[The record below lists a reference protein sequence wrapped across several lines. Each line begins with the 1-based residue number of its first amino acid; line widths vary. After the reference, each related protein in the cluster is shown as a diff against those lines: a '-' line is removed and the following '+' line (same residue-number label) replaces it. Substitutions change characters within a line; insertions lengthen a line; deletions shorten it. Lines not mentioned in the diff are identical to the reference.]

1 MLFYDR
7 VFLPG
12 LFFFTVRN
20 KHLSPKCIRLL
31 KSECLVDNVWYLFM
45 SLIMLDSS
53 RQAKKQMDKRLRA
66 IQQGVSCPSVKHG
79 QLEPFEMTANYLIKS
94 RKTTLLS
101 WYAKLGD
108 AYLSKFS
115 KKDSL
120 RPIRSDLNALFRK
133 ILEILMNLSFA
144 KDFLIFR
151 KDSSGP

>member
-1 MLFYDR
+1 MCGTYSCPLSYWTAAGK
-7 VFLPG
+7 P
-12 LFFFTVRN
+12 RN
-20 KHLSPKCIRLL
+20 RWTKG
-31 KSECLVDNVWYLFM
+31 V
-45 SLIMLDSS
+45 
-53 RQAKKQMDKRLRA
+53 

-144 KDFLIFR
+144 KDFLIFQ
-151 KDSSGP
+151 KDNSGP

>member
-1 MLFYDR
+1 
-7 VFLPG
+7 
-12 LFFFTVRN
+12 
-20 KHLSPKCIRLL
+20 
-31 KSECLVDNVWYLFM
+31 
-45 SLIMLDSS
+45 
-53 RQAKKQMDKRLRA
+53 
-66 IQQGVSCPSVKHG
+66 
-79 QLEPFEMTANYLIKS
+79 MTANYLIKS

-133 ILEILMNLSFA
+133 ILEILMNLSFG

-151 KDSSGP
+151 KDNSGP